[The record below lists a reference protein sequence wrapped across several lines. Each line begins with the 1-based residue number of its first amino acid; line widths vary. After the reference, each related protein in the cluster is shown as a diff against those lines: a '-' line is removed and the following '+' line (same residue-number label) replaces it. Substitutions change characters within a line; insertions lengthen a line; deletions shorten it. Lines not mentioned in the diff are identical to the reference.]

1 MFLGREKEIAE
12 LEELYSSDK
21 FEMIAIY
28 GRRRV
33 GKSSLIA
40 HFIQNKSAIY
50 FTAREADSARNI
62 DIFSETLKVFSQSE
76 DKLFFESWEKVFEKI
91 AKIAQ
96 NKKLVFV
103 IDEYPYLAAADRSIS
118 SILQKFCDNEFK
130 NSNLMLI
137 LCGSSMSFM
146 EEQVL
151 GYQSPLYGRRTAQM
165 KLLPFSYKDSALFV
179 PNYSIF
185 DKALVYGF
193 GGGMPKYLELFDDN
207 LSLEKNVIKNFLTT
221 TGYLYEEPTNLLK
234 QELREHAKYNLI
246 IEAIANGASQMNT
259 ISTKTRIETSAVSHY
274 IKNLISLGIIKKEH
288 CVTEEK
294 NKKKSIYRIADTM
307 FVFWYKYVFANEFS
321 IISGDSESL
330 YKNEITPD
338 LNNFMGNIFE
348 KMCFDYIAQKNAENK
363 FVFKIR
369 NMGRWWGTNKN
380 TKSQEEIDIIAI
392 NDKEKSIAFCE
403 CKFTNSLVDISILRD
418 LQRKSQVFENY
429 YKKKYFV
436 LFSKNGF
443 DKNLQEEAKKNEP
456 VILVELKDMF

>member
-12 LEELYSSDK
+12 MEELYNSDK
-21 FEMIAIY
+21 FQMLAIY

-40 HFIQNKSAIY
+40 HFTQNKAAIY
-50 FTAREADSARNI
+50 FTARETDMVRNL
-62 DIFSETLKVFSQSE
+62 DIFSETLKIFSQSE

-96 NKKLVFV
+96 NQKIVFV

-118 SILQKFCDNEFK
+118 SVLQKFCDNEFK

-165 KLLPFSYKDSALFV
+165 KLLPFSYRDSALFV
-179 PNYSIF
+179 PNYSVF
-185 DKALVYGF
+185 DKAFVYGF
-193 GGGMPKYLELFDDN
+193 SGGMPKYLELFDDN
-207 LSLEKNVIKNFLTT
+207 LPIEKNVIKNFLTT

-259 ISTKTRIETSAVSHY
+259 ISTKTRIETSAISYY
-274 IKNLISLGIIKKEH
+274 INNLISLGIIKKEF
-288 CVTEEK
+288 CITEEK
-294 NKKKSIYRIADTM
+294 NKKKNIYSIADTM
-307 FVFWYKYVFANEFS
+307 FVFWYKYVFVNEFS

-330 YKNEITPD
+330 YKNEISTD
-338 LNNFMGNIFE
+338 LNCFMGNIFE
-348 KMCFDYIAQKNAENK
+348 KMCFDYIAEINSKDK
-363 FVFKIR
+363 FPFKIR
-369 NMGRWWGTNKN
+369 NMGRWWGANKN
-380 TKSQEEIDIIAI
+380 TKSQEEIDIIAE
-392 NDKEKSIAFCE
+392 NSKEKSIAFCE
-403 CKFTNSLVDISILRD
+403 CKFTNSLVDISVLRD
-418 LQRKSQVFENY
+418 LQRKSEIFDN
-429 YKKKYFV
+429 YKKKYFI

-443 DKNLQEEAKKNEP
+443 ENKLYEEAQINKNI
-456 VILVELKDMF
+456 ILVELKDMY